1 MSGGA
6 SKGAYEAGVLWGM
19 YFEDTDKT
27 KYEYDVVTGVSVGSI
42 NAGWVSLYEKGDEE
56 AMIKGISK

>member
-19 YFEDTDKT
+19 YYENPDKT
-27 KYEYDVVTGVSVGSI
+27 HLQYDAVTGVSIGSV
-42 NAGWVSLYEKGDEE
+42 NAGWISLYPKGDEE
-56 AMIKGISK
+56 RMI